1 MPTQLTL
8 AGVRSPRSL
17 ARSPWRREIDD
28 DRGEEER
35 RLRGQNGPRVVVT
48 ADRRGS
54 RGRAN
59 G

>member
-8 AGVRSPRSL
+8 AGVRPSRSL

-35 RLRGQNGPRVVVT
+35 RLRGQNGPRVVVM
-48 ADRRGS
+48 ADW
-54 RGRAN
+54 
-59 G
+59 